1 MNTKELS
8 NRVNSS
14 GQSVISSFE
23 SFKGQY
29 QDFKN
34 DSTNT
39 HNQNLKKMKKMD
51 DEFQSLS
58 SAVNELKR
66 SIEISR
72 DPRFNRHH

>member
-1 MNTKELS
+1 MNTRELS

-14 GQSVISSFE
+14 GQSVISSFQ
-23 SFKGQY
+23 SFKGRY
-29 QDFKN
+29 QALKN
-34 DSTNT
+34 DTNNT
-39 HNQNLKKMKKMD
+39 HNQNLKQMKKMD

-72 DPRFNRHH
+72 APRFNRHH